1 MIEEVLKKLS
11 GLGVPDE
18 LLEKIKSSIEES
30 SSDKEECC
38 PKCGQPM
45 PKSTEVSI
53 EVSKQKAEPTKLSD
67 LMKKYS

>member
-18 LLEKIKSSIEES
+18 LLEKIKSSIEDT
-30 SSDKEECC
+30 SDKEECC